1 MLLIVLFAI
10 ILTFVNPQ
18 YCPNMEKDSKQ
29 LKNESFV
36 DLTNSTIVMEKDSE
50 QFKNDSFNMNNST
63 DLLDKNLK
71 IASKKLD
78 ILYFKK
84 FQKKR
89 CGFRCHDINRK
100 NITITRKKIPSDS
113 LMNLLY
119 TTPIKNR
126 KRFCTLLWK
135 CQM

>member
-1 MLLIVLFAI
+1 MLLSVLLAI
-10 ILTFVNPQ
+10 IVTFVNLQ
-18 YCPNMEKDSKQ
+18 HCPEIEKDSFQ

-84 FQKKR
+84 YQKKR
-89 CGFRCHDINRK
+89 CGFSCHDINKK
-100 NITITRKKIPSDS
+100 NITITRKIPSDS

>member
-1 MLLIVLFAI
+1 MLLSLLLAI
-10 ILTFVNPQ
+10 IVTFVNLQ
-18 YCPNMEKDSKQ
+18 HCPEIEKDSIQ

-36 DLTNSTIVMEKDSE
+36 DLTNSTIVMEKNSE

-84 FQKKR
+84 YQKKR
-89 CGFRCHDINRK
+89 CGFMCHYINKK
-100 NITITRKKIPSDS
+100 NITVTRKIPIDS
-113 LMNLLY
+113 VMNLLY
-119 TTPIKNR
+119 TAPIKNR
-126 KRFCTLLWK
+126 KRFCNLLWK

>member
-1 MLLIVLFAI
+1 MLLSVLLAI
-10 ILTFVNPQ
+10 IVTFVNLQ
-18 YCPNMEKDSKQ
+18 HCPEIEKDSFQ

-36 DLTNSTIVMEKDSE
+36 DLTNSTIVMEKDIE
-50 QFKNDSFNMNNST
+50 QSKNESLNMKNST
-63 DLLDKNLK
+63 DLLDRNLK

>member
-1 MLLIVLFAI
+1 MLLSVLLAI
-10 ILTFVNPQ
+10 IVTFVNLQ
-18 YCPNMEKDSKQ
+18 HCPEIEKDSIQ
-29 LKNESFV
+29 LRNESFV

-50 QFKNDSFNMNNST
+50 RFKNDSFNMNNST

-84 FQKKR
+84 YQKKR
-89 CGFRCHDINRK
+89 CSFLCHDINKK
-100 NITITRKKIPSDS
+100 NVTNTRKIPIDS
-113 LMNLLY
+113 VMNLLY
-119 TTPIKNR
+119 SAPIKKRN
-126 KRFCTLLWK
+126 RFCTLLWK